1 MVHPRLFRSAGLI
14 ALGLMAASGMQPAPA
29 VPANPAPL
37 WLQQPDGSRFKA
49 RRWGD
54 ERQHGFE
61 TDSGFT
67 ILQDPATQVWTYAR
81 QRCDGQLAPSADPVT
96 TDETA
101 VPTPALKPHLRPSSA
116 PPTPCEAPT
125 PRHPKP

>member
-1 MVHPRLFRSAGLI
+1 MVQPRSPAFLF
-14 ALGLMAASGMQPAPA
+14 ALGLMAASAMQTAPA
-29 VPANPAPL
+29 VPANPTPL

-67 ILQDPATQVWTYAR
+67 ILQDPDTQVWTYAR
-81 QRCDGQLAPSADPVT
+81 QRCDGQLAPSTDPVIA
-96 TDETA
+96 DETA
-101 VPTPALKPHLRPSSA
+101 VSAPPLKPHLRPSSA
-116 PPTPCEAPT
+116 PPTPCEAQT
-125 PRHPKP
+125 SNHPKP